1 MERWIQKGILKFFQ
15 KGNSEIL
22 CRVTEKDGFKREFWK
37 FMQEMVKDDIKVKH
51 AGQSCRCQRN
61 NVKQRG
67 KKANEKKKMHVFWTV
82 NYERLIWF

>member
-1 MERWIQKGILKFFQ
+1 MDSKGD
-15 KGNSEIL
+15 SEIFSKREFWNFM
-22 CRVTEKDGFKREFWK
+22 RVTEKDGFKREFWK

-67 KKANEKKKMHVFWTV
+67 KKANEKKKRCMSF
-82 NYERLIWF
+82 ELSIMKG